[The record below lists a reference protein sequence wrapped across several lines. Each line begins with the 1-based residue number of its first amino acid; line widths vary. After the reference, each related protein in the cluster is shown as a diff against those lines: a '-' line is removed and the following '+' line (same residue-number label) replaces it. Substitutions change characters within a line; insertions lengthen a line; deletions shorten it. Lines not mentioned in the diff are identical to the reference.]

1 MSFSEKIVERRVS
14 LGLSQKELAERLGVT
29 PARLNYWEKGKREPD
44 VHYIKALARELE
56 VSGDYLLET
65 ESEEDT
71 NDLVTGNDMLDRI
84 IKLMEEHKESKA
96 ALARNAGIPY
106 TTIDGLFKRGCKNAY
121 ISTAEKISAYY
132 DVTLDYLISGN
143 EEQGINYIRGG
154 KTGAIGERIKKA
166 RLEKGYTQLQLAEMI
181 GVAKNTITGYET
193 GTREPDSSRITAIAN
208 ALNVSGDYIIGTE
221 YDWLPSSAAM
231 KIAAKYDKLDQHG
244 RELIN
249 WVVDHEIRRV
259 QSAVPAKRDTTKVTV
274 EPPEAQL
281 AAEVSETEAARDSAA
296 Q

>member
-1 MSFSEKIVERRVS
+1 MVFIDLKQNI
-14 LGLSQKELAERLGVT
+14 GYNKT
-29 PARLNYWEKGKREPD
+29 
-44 VHYIKALARELE
+44 E
-56 VSGDYLLET
+56 V
-65 ESEEDT
+65 
-71 NDLVTGNDMLDRI
+71 
-84 IKLMEEHKESKA
+84 
-96 ALARNAGIPY
+96 
-106 TTIDGLFKRGCKNAY
+106 
-121 ISTAEKISAYY
+121 
-132 DVTLDYLISGN
+132 
-143 EEQGINYIRGG
+143 
-154 KTGAIGERIKKA
+154 KTMTVGERIKKA

-249 WVVDHEIRRV
+249 WVVDHEIGRV

-274 EPPEAQL
+274 DPG
-281 AAEVSETEAARDSAA
+281 EVSVLEKAQQGAAVAA
-296 Q
+296 KKAEPLPDGKAQ